1 MRSLRSLVD
10 KSWRHPN
17 QLFCISRNNNLILFE
32 KILLAVLKLSSF
44 YFVQIHTL
52 RPHFLLMLDE
62 MASKAV
68 NQIEAFVIKCQKIY
82 AHVHYLTVLV
92 ILLYFVNAFE
102 NFKYFHFLS
111 NLIIKI
117 YLSIYRDERCKIINW
132 SSIFYSQCIES

>member
-10 KSWRHPN
+10 KSGRHPN
-17 QLFCISRNNNLILFE
+17 QPSCISRNNNLILFE
-32 KILLAVLKLSSF
+32 KILKLSSF

-62 MASKAV
+62 MASEAV

>member
-1 MRSLRSLVD
+1 
-10 KSWRHPN
+10 
-17 QLFCISRNNNLILFE
+17 
-32 KILLAVLKLSSF
+32 
-44 YFVQIHTL
+44 
-52 RPHFLLMLDE
+52 MLDD

-117 YLSIYRDERCKIINW
+117 YLSIYQDERCKIINW

>member
-10 KSWRHPN
+10 KSGRHPN
-17 QLFCISRNNNLILFE
+17 QLSCISRNNSLILFE
-32 KILLAVLKLSSF
+32 KIPLAVLKLSSF

-62 MASKAV
+62 MASEAV

-102 NFKYFHFLS
+102 NFK
-111 NLIIKI
+111 
-117 YLSIYRDERCKIINW
+117 
-132 SSIFYSQCIES
+132 

>member
-1 MRSLRSLVD
+1 MKSLRSLVD
-10 KSWRHPN
+10 KSGQHPN
-17 QLFCISRNNNLILFE
+17 QLSCISRNNNLILFE

-52 RPHFLLMLDE
+52 RLHFLLMLDE

-92 ILLYFVNAFE
+92 ILLYFVNAF
-102 NFKYFHFLS
+102 
-111 NLIIKI
+111 
-117 YLSIYRDERCKIINW
+117 
-132 SSIFYSQCIES
+132 